1 MKEIIR
7 TEGIVKRYENYFALK
22 NVDFVA
28 HEKEIV
34 GLVGDNG
41 AGKTTLMN
49 IMVGLFPPDHGK
61 IFLEGKQVSFSS
73 PADARS
79 HGVEIVYQF
88 GNLVEGLS
96 IYKNFFLGR
105 ELRLPGPLRVLDRK
119 KMRQVS
125 RDIMLEIGIDQ
136 NPEKK
141 IEALSGGQMQ
151 AVAIGRA
158 FHFGKKVL
166 LLDEPTRNLSI
177 KEVDRSLRRIEMI
190 REKTDMC
197 LVFVTHNISH
207 VFNIADRIVV
217 LDRGEK
223 VFDKKTVDTTIEE
236 VTQLIAKETV
246 LARSRG

>member
-7 TEGIVKRYENYFALK
+7 TEGIVKRYENYYAL
-22 NVDFVA
+22 NGVDFVA

-49 IMVGLFPPDHGK
+49 IMVGLFPPDSGK
-61 IFLEGKQVSFSS
+61 IFLEGKEVSFSS
-73 PADARS
+73 PAHART

-88 GNLVEGLS
+88 GNLIEGLS

-105 ELRLPGPLRVLDRK
+105 ELRVGPLRVLDRR
-119 KMRQVS
+119 KMREVS
-125 RDIMLEIGIDQ
+125 RDILLEIGIDQ

-158 FHFGKKVL
+158 FHFGRKVL

-190 REKTDMC
+190 RDKTDMC

-207 VFNIADRIVV
+207 VFDIADRIVL

-223 VFDKKTVDTTIEE
+223 VFDKQTTDTTIEE
-236 VTQLIAKETV
+236 VSHLIAKETV
-246 LARSRG
+246 RAHSRG

>member
-1 MKEIIR
+1 MREIIR
-7 TEGIVKRYENYFALK
+7 TEGIVKRYENYFAL
-22 NVDFVA
+22 NGVDFVA

-61 IFLEGKQVSFSS
+61 IFLEGKEVTFSS
-73 PADARS
+73 PADART

-88 GNLVEGLS
+88 GNLIEGLS

-105 ELRLPGPLRVLDRK
+105 ELRTGPLRVLDRR
-119 KMRQVS
+119 KMREVS
-125 RDIMLEIGIDQ
+125 RGILMEIGIDQ
-136 NPEKK
+136 DPDKK

-190 REKTDMC
+190 RDKSDMC

-207 VFNIADRIVV
+207 VFNIADRIVL

-223 VFDKKTVDTTIEE
+223 VFDKKTSDTTIEE
-236 VTQLIAKETV
+236 VSQLIAKETV
-246 LARSRG
+246 MAHSRG